1 MRLKVRECP
10 YCHRLVSIKVC
21 SKYLLRGT
29 VYTVYCNHCNTELAL
44 TKEPIPFKWCLL
56 AGFLST
62 MVPAEFFLYVLKL
75 GLVKSL
81 LCAALIGIIVIGVI
95 SLLILGR
102 IRFKRF
108 ID

>member
-10 YCHRLVSIKVC
+10 HCHRLVSIKVC

-29 VYTVYCNHCNTELAL
+29 AFTVYCNHCNTELAL